1 MVVKDFL
8 TEQKEMIKDV
18 KDKAFVYSSTVS
30 VPLTTDFDLTYESG
44 DEKKGKLLESCV
56 LFTDIRNSVSLNK
69 KHDIDTM
76 GRIYTAFTKGVL
88 NAAAYHGGMVR
99 NIIGDRVMVVFPKS
113 DCFKN
118 AVYCATTINS
128 ISKLI
133 NSAFHDV
140 EFKCGIGVDYGE
152 MHIIKV
158 GVEKH
163 SDENTENKN
172 LVWIG
177 KPANLA
183 SRLCDVANKEFNDK
197 VFIVRGEFYYFN
209 PLENHKI
216 FGARK
221 SGYYK
226 ETRKMTEEEMIDS
239 LKDIVYKEYSKACP
253 NDIDVKDN
261 FWKKQ
266 SRKIKDVE
274 SDVWGSGLKWEL

>member
-1 MVVKDFL
+1 MD
-8 TEQKEMIKDV
+8 
-18 KDKAFVYSSTVS
+18 SN
-30 VPLTTDFDLTYESG
+30 G
-44 DEKKGKLLESCV
+44 
-56 LFTDIRNSVSLNK
+56 
-69 KHDIDTM
+69 
-76 GRIYTAFTKGVL
+76 
-88 NAAAYHGGMVR
+88 
-99 NIIGDRVMVVFPKS
+99 
-113 DCFKN
+113 
-118 AVYCATTINS
+118 ATTINS

-158 GVEKH
+158 GVEKL

-221 SGYYK
+221 SGYY
-226 ETRKMTEEEMIDS
+226 
-239 LKDIVYKEYSKACP
+239 
-253 NDIDVKDN
+253 
-261 FWKKQ
+261 
-266 SRKIKDVE
+266 
-274 SDVWGSGLKWEL
+274 

>member
-44 DEKKGKLLESCV
+44 DEKKGKILESCV

-118 AVYCATTINS
+118 AVYCATT
-128 ISKLI
+128 L
-133 NSAFHDV
+133 V
-140 EFKCGIGVDYGE
+140 
-152 MHIIKV
+152 
-158 GVEKH
+158 
-163 SDENTENKN
+163 NKKN
-172 LVWIG
+172 GRV
-177 KPANLA
+177 
-183 SRLCDVANKEFNDK
+183 
-197 VFIVRGEFYYFN
+197 
-209 PLENHKI
+209 
-216 FGARK
+216 
-221 SGYYK
+221 
-226 ETRKMTEEEMIDS
+226 
-239 LKDIVYKEYSKACP
+239 
-253 NDIDVKDN
+253 
-261 FWKKQ
+261 
-266 SRKIKDVE
+266 
-274 SDVWGSGLKWEL
+274 